1 MSSHIYAG
9 QVSGLTADIIDVEVD
24 LSRGLR
30 SHTIVGLPDNAV
42 RESKERITAALKNS
56 GFPSIQ
62 KGNKKILVSLA
73 PADIRKEGPVFDL
86 GIALA
91 HLLAFDELSFDP
103 EGKLFIG
110 ELALSGSLRPIHGSL
125 LIAQKAHKKGFTQL
139 FLPAENA
146 REAAL
151 IEGIRVYPVRNL
163 GEIVA
168 HLSKDGAKIERAKPT
183 STKAHSSLA
192 SVDFEDIQ
200 GQPTAKRGLEIAA
213 AGGHN
218 IAMSGPPGTGKTL
231 LAKAFIGIL
240 PALLPDEILEVTG
253 IHSAAG
259 ILEDEYVA
267 AAPLRTPHHSASYVS
282 LVGGGSGPR
291 PGEITLAHRGVL
303 FLDEFPEFDRRVIEA
318 LRQPLED
325 KVISVSRARQTIRF
339 PANCILIATMNPC
352 PCGKRGSKGGSCIC
366 TGAELARYERK
377 LSGPIV
383 DRIDMW
389 VTVGRVDAETLGRG
403 AKSGESTKAIAGRV
417 EKARALQRMRFAS
430 SKQVRTNSDM
440 GVRDLGVHARLG
452 EKERALLSQAADKLE
467 LSARSYHR
475 LIKLARTIADLEGVE
490 TIGTQHI
497 LEAIEYR
504 PKVELR

>member
-9 QVSGLTADIIDVEVD
+9 QVSGLTADIIDIEVD

-91 HLLAFDELSFDP
+91 HLLAFDELDFDP

-110 ELALSGSLRPIHGSL
+110 ELALSGALRPIHGSL
-125 LIAQKAHKKGFTQL
+125 LIAQKAHKKGFTDL
-139 FLPAENA
+139 FLPEENA

-151 IEGIRVYPVRNL
+151 IEGIRVYPVRHL
-163 GEIVA
+163 HELIT
-168 HLSKDGAKIERAKPT
+168 HLSPEGKKITPVASTNT
-183 STKAHSSLA
+183 SVRLSPP

-240 PALLPDEILEVTG
+240 PPLRADEILEVTG

-259 ILEDEYVA
+259 TLEDEYIA
-267 AAPLRTPHHSASYVS
+267 EAPLRTPHHSASYVS
-282 LVGGGSGPR
+282 LVGGGSGPK

-303 FLDEFPEFDRRVIEA
+303 FLDEFPEFERRVIEA

-325 KVISVSRARQTIRF
+325 KVISVSRARQTVRF

-352 PCGKRGSKGGSCIC
+352 PCGKRSTKGSACVC
-366 TGAELARYERK
+366 TGAELSRYERK

-389 VTVGRVDAETLGRG
+389 VSVGRVDAETLGRG
-403 AKSGESTKAIAGRV
+403 AKSGEATAEIAKRV
-417 EKARALQRMRFAS
+417 AKAREIQRARFISA
-430 SKQVRTNSDM
+430 KQVRTNSDM
-440 GVRDLGVHARLG
+440 GVRDLGLHARLG
-452 EKERALLSQAADKLE
+452 DAERELLTHAANKLE

-475 LIKLARTIADLEGVE
+475 LIKLARTIADLEGAP
-490 TIGTQHI
+490 TIKTAHI

-504 PKVELR
+504 PKTLS